1 IHDDDTTVKLRVA
14 GASRTSKA
22 HLWAAI
28 GDADYPYVVFDF
40 TTDYS
45 SAGPEKFFKGY
56 KGYLQAD
63 ALAQYEGLY
72 GFDKI
77 KHVCCWAHARRKFV
91 TAAEGGDERA
101 DQPLELSRKLYA
113 IERELPPLLLPSDD
127 PVKQQQ
133 RQQREEERR
142 RQREQQARPVL
153 DEIKKWLDEHK
164 DKVLPKSALGKA
176 IGYALN
182 N

>member
-1 IHDDDTTVKLRVA
+1 MVKLRVA
-14 GASRTSKA
+14 GARSTSKA
-22 HLWAAI
+22 HLWAGI

-40 TTDYS
+40 TADYS

-63 ALAQYEGLY
+63 APAQYEGLY
-72 GFDKI
+72 GADKV

-91 TAAEGGDERA
+91 AAVEDGDERGKA
-101 DQPLELSRKLYA
+101 VLELIGRLYA

-133 RQQREEERR
+133 RQQREEQRR
-142 RQREQQARPVL
+142 RLRQQQARGVL
-153 DEIKKWLDEHK
+153 DEMKK
-164 DKVLPKSALGKA
+164 
-176 IGYALN
+176 
-182 N
+182 